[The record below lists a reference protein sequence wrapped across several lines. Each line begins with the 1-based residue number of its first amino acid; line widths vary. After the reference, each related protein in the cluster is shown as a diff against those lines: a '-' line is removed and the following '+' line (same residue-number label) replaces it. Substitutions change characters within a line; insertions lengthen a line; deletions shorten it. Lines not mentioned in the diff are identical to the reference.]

1 MNNRFILTATLSALA
16 FTGLLSASG
25 VSGTGTLG
33 VTANI
38 QGSILVTFT
47 TGSGGLTVTGT
58 GTSAGSWAFGTV
70 QMYGGSIASGLTRSL
85 NNGII
90 SYDLSTPVNIEV
102 DTANT
107 GSLTYLL
114 AAWLTTADSF
124 HAWTFNSVVLT
135 SSPQTVDLTGTYGQA
150 NSYPFVLTVP
160 AASSGASNTVSNTI
174 NFTATVN

>member
-1 MNNRFILTATLSALA
+1 MNNKFILATALSAFA
-16 FTGLLSASG
+16 FTGLVSAQ
-25 VSGTGTLG
+25 VSGGGTLG

-47 TGSGGLTVTGT
+47 QATGGLAVGGTGSAGT
-58 GTSAGSWAFGTV
+58 WAFGTV
-70 QMYGGSIASGLTRSL
+70 QMYGGTIATGLTRSL

-90 SYDLSTPVNIEV
+90 SYDLTTPVNIEV

-114 AAWLTTADSF
+114 AAWLTSADTS
-124 HAWTFNSVVLT
+124 HAWTFNTVVLSAT
-135 SSPQTVDLTGTYGQA
+135 SQTVDATGTYGQP
-150 NSYPFVLTVP
+150 NSYPFILTVP
-160 AASSGASNTVSNTI
+160 TASHGASNTVSNTI